1 MRFAALLILAI
12 FPAALAQP
20 PAGKSPSSRP
30 PRHPSPPLPPLRTAA
45 ISTTHSSTPSIGI
58 LAAINAAKSANPA
71 SAAAID
77 QQAAATLHVTA
88 PDIPLIDT
96 LLQKVSN
103 DYAQVPALHQ
113 SRVAAANV
121 KLTPAQ
127 EAGLNDQLQL
137 EATARAIF
145 ALSKIQLPASS
156 WAGLHSFHIH
166 CLNSRRLTRTRG

>member
-12 FPAALAQP
+12 FPAAFAQP
-20 PAGKSPSSRP
+20 PAGKKPVKPAAPPPFTSSPSIEDRYLYYAFFNTQ
-30 PRHPSPPLPPLRTAA
+30 H
-45 ISTTHSSTPSIGI
+45 GI
-58 LAAINAAKSANPA
+58 LAANNAAKSANPA

-88 PDIPLIDT
+88 PDIPIIDT
-96 LLQKVSN
+96 LLQKASN

-113 SRVAAANV
+113 SRVTAAKV

-145 ALSKIQLPASS
+145 ALSKQLPTSS
-156 WAGLHSFHIH
+156 WVGLHSYITVEFKKTYKDP
-166 CLNSRRLTRTRG
+166 RVK